1 MMNKKQQLIMTM
13 MDEAKKGFD
22 KYKNDFNVLEKGF
35 MNVLSDEL
43 RGRLEERGKSALTPK
58 IVKSKVRRIV
68 IGILKTY
75 FENEQ
80 FAQLKS
86 IFDGDDEQVPQ
97 LQAALDHWL
106 ERRIN
111 LYSRIKPIMYDA
123 CIYGLCCAK
132 VYWVAGKKLKINRVK
147 IRDIF
152 IDPNAESIFDLQ
164 YVVHRSFSTVGKLTA
179 QFGKK
184 KLIEQNAGNTND
196 SFGGVNKISTEF
208 IGDATRVSVREV
220 YRLQDGKWYVSTVIG
235 DSTFLRTDEELKDG
249 LPLVFGIIDPQF
261 TTIEEKGIVEAY
273 GGSLVEP
280 MIPLQDEY
288 TVHRNQQ
295 IDATNEQLDVR
306 FMATKM
312 AGLNY
317 KDIQSNK
324 KVITANDL
332 NQVRELPQ
340 PNINQSIFN
349 ADRLDTELQEVSGIT
364 KFNQGLHDKGL
375 NQTATGMSILTQEG
389 NEVIA
394 DIIRSLNES
403 FFEPFIARI
412 VKLIYKYDDNPLLY
426 SIDRTRNI
434 RFKVSIDAGA
444 GATNKEVKL
453 NNITTAEQTALQIV
467 NVSAQLGNMEMAS
480 KYLEVLNELYA
491 QKLSTIG
498 LKAVAKT
505 LKEDAN
511 GRDTS
516 GDGDGANA
524 GVLGTLGGVG
534 ETGEQQGLEM
544 VYGGDDGQVQQPL
557 Q

>member
-1 MMNKKQQLIMTM
+1 MNKKQALIVKM
-13 MDEAKKGFD
+13 MDEAKKGYD
-22 KYKNDFNVLEKGF
+22 RYKNDFSILEKGF
-35 MNVLSDEL
+35 LNVLDDEL
-43 RGRLEERGKSALTPK
+43 KAKLNERGKSALTPK
-58 IVKSKVRRIV
+58 IIKAKVRRIV

-75 FENEQ
+75 FENDQ
-80 FAQLKS
+80 FAILKS
-86 IFDGDDEQVPQ
+86 IFDSDSEQVPK
-97 LQAALDHWL
+97 LQEALDHWL

-111 LYSRIKPIMYDA
+111 LYSRVKPIMYDA
-123 CIYGLCCAK
+123 CIYGMCCAK
-132 VYWVAGKKLKINRVK
+132 VYWVAGKGLKINRVK
-147 IRDIF
+147 IRDVF
-152 IDPNAESIFDLQ
+152 IDPNAESVFDLQ
-164 YVVHRSFSTVGKLTA
+164 YVVHRSFSTVGKLVK

-184 KLIEQNAGNTND
+184 KLIEQNAGNVSD
-196 SFGGVNKISTEF
+196 SFGGISKVSTEF
-208 IGDATRVSVREV
+208 IGDATRVLVHEV
-220 YRLQDGKWYVSTVIG
+220 YRIQDGRWYVSTIVG
-235 DSTFLRTDEELKDG
+235 ENTFLRTDEPLKDG
-249 LPLVFGIIDPQF
+249 LPFIFGIIDPQF
-261 TTIEEKGIVEAY
+261 TTIDEKNIVEAY

-288 TVHRNQQ
+288 TVLRNQQ
-295 IDATNEQLDVR
+295 IDATNEQLNVK

-317 KDIQSNK
+317 KDILSNK

-332 NQVRELPQ
+332 SQVRELPQ

-364 KFNQGLHDKGL
+364 KFNQGMHDKGL

-403 FFEPFIARI
+403 FFEPLIARV

-426 SIDRTRNI
+426 GVDRTKNI

-467 NVSAQLGNMEMAS
+467 NVSAQLGDIDTAR

-498 LKAVAKT
+498 LKNIAKT
-505 LKEDAN
+505 LKEGAD
-511 GRDTS
+511 GRDRDADADDATS
-516 GDGDGANA
+516 
-524 GVLGTLGGVG
+524 GVLGAFGGAG
-534 ETGEQQGLEM
+534 EDESQQGLEM

-557 Q
+557 

>member
-1 MMNKKQQLIMTM
+1 MNKKQQLIMKM
-13 MDEAKKGFD
+13 MDESKKGFD
-22 KYKNDFNVLEKGF
+22 KYKKEFAILENGF
-35 MNVLSDEL
+35 LNVLSDEL
-43 RGRLEERGKSALTPK
+43 TAKLEERGKSALTPK
-58 IVKSKVRRIV
+58 IVKAKIRRIV

-75 FENEQ
+75 FENDR

-86 IFDGDDEQVPQ
+86 IFDDESEDVPK
-97 LQAALDHWL
+97 LQEALDHWIDK
-106 ERRIN
+106 RIN
-111 LYSRIKPIMYDA
+111 LYSRIKPMMYDA

-132 VYWVAGKKLKINRVK
+132 IYWVNKTMKINRVK

-152 IDPNAESIFDLQ
+152 LDPNAESVFDLQ
-164 YVVHRSFSTVGKLTA
+164 YVVHRTFSTVGKLTR

-184 KLIEQNAGNTND
+184 KLIEQNAGNTSD
-196 SFGGVNKISTEF
+196 SFGGVSKISTEF
-208 IGDATRVSVREV
+208 IGDATRVLVHDV
-220 YRLQDGKWYVSTVIG
+220 YRLQDGKWYVSTIIG
-235 DSTFLRTDEELKDG
+235 ENTFLRTDEPLKDG
-249 LPLVFGIIDPQF
+249 LPFVFGIIDPQF
-261 TTIEEKGIVEAY
+261 TTIAEKNIVEAY
-273 GGSLVEP
+273 GSSLVEP

-288 TVHRNQQ
+288 TVLRNQQ
-295 IDATNEQLDVR
+295 IDATNEQLNVK

-317 KDIQSNK
+317 KDILSNK

-349 ADRLDTELQEVSGIT
+349 ADRLDTEMQEVSGVT
-364 KFNQGLHDKGL
+364 KFNQGMHDKSL

-403 FFEPFIARI
+403 FFEPLIARM
-412 VKLIYKYDDNPLLY
+412 VKLIYKYDENPLLY
-426 SIDRTRNI
+426 GVDRKKSI
-434 RFKVSIDAGA
+434 RFKVFIDAGA

-467 NVSAQLGNMEMAS
+467 NVSAQLGDIEKAK
-480 KYLEVLNELYA
+480 KYLEVLDELYA
-491 QKLSTIG
+491 QKLATIG
-498 LKAVAKT
+498 LRNVAKT
-505 LKEDAN
+505 LKEDTD
-511 GRDTS
+511 GRDRDADTDDATS
-516 GDGDGANA
+516 GAFGAF
-524 GVLGTLGGVG
+524 GGAG
-534 ETGEQQGLEM
+534 ETQDQQGLEM